1 MNTAAPGLSVL
12 VHRPGEQPQRWTTG
26 LAHLETSTPITPDTA
41 FITGST
47 AKQITAH
54 LVIEAAVAGAL
65 RLDQPVAEL
74 VPAIRVPGVTVTD
87 LITHQSGI
95 RDTESLLPFAGL
107 RDLDH
112 YTADDLLALAAREKH
127 RAVPPGQFLYSNTN
141 YLLLTRILQTVH
153 GTTLDDLARASVFG
167 PLGMDAT
174 RFKNDPRDVIPN
186 AASAYRP
193 TSTGWQHTAQ
203 PAPLPGAGSLS
214 TTPDD
219 LNRWLDHLH
228 RLWNRD
234 GGHLPHQHAIPYR
247 PSDHAPYLY
256 GAGLYADP
264 RPGRRTVFHSGHE
277 HGFSAAAHLT
287 SSGARVVC
295 LSNHA
300 GVDAARAAAVVVAAL
315 GTAVLDLT
323 ALLTEHVAATS
334 DFVGPGVPLSQ
345 ADDRAHVEVGTYACP
360 EVPGVLRLTRT
371 SSGFHLWRLGTC
383 DQLVQTGPR
392 THAGPGYR
400 ITLDRDQHAASFQ
413 LDLQRAPGL
422 QYQQR
427 DRVM

>member
-47 AKQITAH
+47 AKQITAD

-74 VPAIRVPGVTVTD
+74 VPAVRVPDVTVTD

-112 YTADDLLALAAREKH
+112 YTADDLIALAARQQH

-141 YLLLTRILQTVH
+141 YLLLARILQTTH
-153 GTTLDDLARASVFG
+153 GEALDDLARARVFG

-193 TSTGWQHTAQ
+193 TTSGWQHTAQ

-219 LNRWLDHLH
+219 LDRWLGHLH

-234 GGHLPHQHAIPYR
+234 GGHLPLQHAIPYR

-264 RPGRRTVFHSGHE
+264 RPGRRSVFHPGHE

-287 SSGARVVC
+287 VSGARVIC

-300 GVDAARAAAVVVAAL
+300 GLDAARAAAPVVAAL
-315 GTAVLDLT
+315 STAVLDLPT
-323 ALLTEHVAATS
+323 LLAQQLVVTS
-334 DFVGPGVPLSQ
+334 NIVEPCGPSAQ
-345 ADDRAHVEVGTYACP
+345 ADQQAHVEVGTYTCP
-360 EVPGVLRLTRT
+360 EVPGALRLTRT
-371 SSGFHLWRLGTC
+371 TSGLHLWRLGTR
-383 DQLVQTGPR
+383 DQLVQIGSR
-392 THAGPGYR
+392 THTGPGYR
-400 ITLDRDQHAASFQ
+400 ITLDDDQRADSFR
-413 LDLQRAPGL
+413 LDVSRAPGL
-422 QYQQR
+422 LYQR
-427 DRVM
+427 